1 MSIPEG
7 GNGEVC
13 VTLAILTMGDL
24 ECDVNVSLTIVNS
37 TKAGQFCIPTIVCF
51 NVCAV
56 NSTLKGVN
64 MYGRTREYC
73 ENVCL
78 RSKLNCIMLFIK

>member
-7 GNGEVC
+7 GTGQVC
-13 VTLAILTMGDL
+13 VSLAIGAGNL

-56 NSTLKGVN
+56 NSTLQGVN

-73 ENVCL
+73 ENVRL
-78 RSKLNCIMLFIK
+78 LSKLNCIMLFIK